1 MFVGVLTTE
10 ILIQGSASLK
20 DKRVIVNRIRDRV
33 RKKYN
38 VSVAEIDY
46 NDKWQRSL
54 IAFAIVS
61 SDKSFAD
68 QMMQKIFRDLD
79 NETEFEIIN
88 YQFDYR

>member
-10 ILIQGSASLK
+10 ILIPGSASLK
-20 DKRVIVNRIRDRV
+20 DKRVVLNRIRDRV

-61 SDKSFAD
+61 SDKSFTD

-79 NETEFEIIN
+79 NEMEFEIIK